1 MSWYIY
7 IGLDT
12 GSNSIS
18 MKFTQVAVLTF
29 DRISW
34 NWAQRSGAKV
44 PYAVP
49 CVTFI
54 RPCVGIFSQHSAFE
68 VFSFHFDFAIMGI
81 FKRFWCVVWDN
92 LYKTMKSMLYWTTK
106 TINVFVHLLCS
117 QYFTSV
123 NSASETALHLPCLAM
138 WLRGARLSSHEAILV
153 LWYRDS
159 KWWDR

>member
-1 MSWYIY
+1 
-7 IGLDT
+7 
-12 GSNSIS
+12 
-18 MKFTQVAVLTF
+18 LTEY
-29 DRISW
+29 REIEHSVVE
-34 NWAQRSGAKV
+34 QRSPTLCHVSHSYVHVWA
-44 PYAVP
+44 
-49 CVTFI
+49 
-54 RPCVGIFSQHSAFE
+54 FSANTVHL
-68 VFSFHFDFAIMGI
+68 SFHFDFAIMGI